1 MVKITW
7 ITEVA
12 DPDRQ
17 IRGWPGLPDPEMRE
31 GWGTWSQKK
40 FFSALQA
47 SVWSK
52 NKGGPRP
59 LPWIRHCMG
68 LEWDL
73 ARVPNWQDCQPHTSS
88 NIENWW
94 GRGDR
99 WRHNAWHITSFVK
112 KKKVWKRC
120 SLLESWPNWFTS
132 HQSHYCLY
140 YNGIPEF
147 VRKRLTITVK

>member
-1 MVKITW
+1 MIDAKPGSEFMVKITW

-73 ARVPNWQDCQPHTSS
+73 A
-88 NIENWW
+88 
-94 GRGDR
+94 
-99 WRHNAWHITSFVK
+99 
-112 KKKVWKRC
+112 
-120 SLLESWPNWFTS
+120 
-132 HQSHYCLY
+132 
-140 YNGIPEF
+140 
-147 VRKRLTITVK
+147 